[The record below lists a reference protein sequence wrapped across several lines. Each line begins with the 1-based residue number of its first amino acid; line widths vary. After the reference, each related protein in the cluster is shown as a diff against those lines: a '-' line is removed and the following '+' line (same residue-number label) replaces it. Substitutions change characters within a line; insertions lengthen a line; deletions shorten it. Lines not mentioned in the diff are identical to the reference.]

1 VLTERKEIFAMRT
14 ILARHLAAG
23 ASVLVLAAGAFAVP
37 ASTASAAGRDGVCDS
52 GEVCFYYNSNQ
63 QGSVSDFTN
72 SVGNYGNTQPSCYDF
87 KGPGNGKGKC
97 LKNEAASVT
106 NRTDKPVTV
115 YYNSNYQGASQTIP
129 AGASVNLN
137 STLKNQNAS
146 HRIGDGGGGGGGS
159 TPISGQWA
167 SPAPS
172 NARIT
177 ANFPRYSDGTFHSGV
192 DTVGFRMAKSA
203 CTGTVK
209 SVKIHPRYGNRNA
222 RGVSGSSNFVRVD
235 CGGGVEMG
243 YAHFYARD
251 LPSSIK
257 PGAQVKAGQ
266 DLFPIG
272 NQGNSSGTHL
282 HFEVKV
288 NGQYVHPFNFLRS
301 KGVTGLPS

>member
-63 QGSVSDFTN
+63 QGSVSDFTD

-87 KGPGNGKGKC
+87 KGSGNGKGKC

-146 HRIGDGGGGGGGS
+146 HRIGDGGSSDNTQPPPATGS
-159 TPISGQWA
+159 TKNPYRGAKGANGGYTPRAQWLK
-167 SPAPS
+167 
-172 NARIT
+172 
-177 ANFPRYSDGTFHSGV
+177 D
-192 DTVGFRMAKSA
+192 
-203 CTGTVK
+203 
-209 SVKIHPRYGNRNA
+209 KIHQQFPQIQCNTYKTGDRKSDHYTGNALDCWGPDSERRKVAEWAKANA
-222 RGVSGSSNFVRVD
+222 ESLEVLYVIHHQRIYNIARSGEGWRSMKNRGSASANHTDHVHISLQ
-235 CGGGVEMG
+235 
-243 YAHFYARD
+243 H
-251 LPSSIK
+251 
-257 PGAQVKAGQ
+257 PG
-266 DLFPIG
+266 
-272 NQGNSSGTHL
+272 N
-282 HFEVKV
+282 E
-288 NGQYVHPFNFLRS
+288 Y
-301 KGVTGLPS
+301 